1 MERKPPGAPP
11 PPPGGG
17 TPESQGFK
25 PDRFDPNTFFKFL
38 AFWNLGVIGLV
49 LVAFVVLLVLHFFGV
64 ITLSG

>member
-1 MERKPPGAPP
+1 LEENPPGAPP
-11 PPPGGG
+11 PPGSES
-17 TPESQGFK
+17 PESQGFK

-49 LVAFVVLLVLHFFGV
+49 LAAFVVLLILHFLGV